1 MRFLGE
7 KLFFTFIRH
16 LNIYIFDEIRNMSK
30 ILKTRFFA
38 FKKMAYTPKTAY
50 YNTLHANI
58 STTLP
63 YSTIKIPH
71 CNTLHLTVNTIF
83 VYK

>member
-1 MRFLGE
+1 
-7 KLFFTFIRH
+7 
-16 LNIYIFDEIRNMSK
+16 MSK
-30 ILKTRFFA
+30 IFKTRLFA

-83 VYK
+83 AYKSGINTKNVAIFRAKR

>member
-1 MRFLGE
+1 
-7 KLFFTFIRH
+7 
-16 LNIYIFDEIRNMSK
+16 MSK
-30 ILKTRFFA
+30 ILKTRLFA
-38 FKKMAYTPKTAY
+38 FKKWSTPQKTAY

-83 VYK
+83 AYKSGTNTKNVAIFRAKR